1 MGVVRFTMMRGI
13 FYNSVLLER
22 GWWKN
27 TYEIA
32 FATIIFANG
41 GWSVSQGTSAPTQKG
56 DIMNY
61 LCDECS
67 NKLET
72 HYDPILEETYV
83 KVFMNCVDKYLHE
96 SRISVDGDAI
106 KSLLT
111 AVNMTYAAL
120 LKGDKK

>member
-1 MGVVRFTMMRGI
+1 MKQC
-13 FYNSVLLER
+13 SLER

-83 KVFMNCVDKYLHE
+83 KVCMNCVNKY
-96 SRISVDGDAI
+96 IVDARVWDMETVDTKAI
-106 KSLLT
+106 EASLT
-111 AVNMTYAAL
+111 ALNEIYRIL